1 MKHTLSRLGAAG
13 TALALTL
20 SLAACGQDTAGNTP
34 IPLPEEVP
42 ADIIQETAGIPRDTV
57 LLTVDGAEVTAEELL
72 YWVCSFAD
80 QYAAL
85 GMSDLSMDMG
95 DGQTLGDY
103 YLESAIQTATLY
115 QVVENHAQELELGWS
130 EANQTAYDQ
139 DVAGMKDSVAQQYG
153 LDPEADAA
161 AVGTEYIRLLS
172 YMGLSEEGFLQV
184 NQPIYLYD
192 NLLTGLYG
200 PEGTEPPDAQGL
212 ADAGI
217 LHAKHILVRAEPV
230 TAEDGTVTDD
240 GMAAALEKA
249 NEIRA
254 QLKAAGDTEEQFDA
268 LMAANTSDV
277 SSTGAVNNPDGYVFD
292 ASGALLDGS
301 GSLVTEFTQG
311 AAALAVGEISDPV
324 QSTYGYHIL
333 LRLDADTADTRN
345 QYTTAKMNEQSDQW
359 MEEAQVEKTAAF
371 DQLNA
376 ERFYTAL
383 VDLRAE
389 MTAAAQPEP
398 AETTPTESGS
408 PEAAATPSATPAG

>member
-192 NLLTGLYG
+192 NLLSGLYG

-217 LHAKHILVRAEPV
+217 LHAK
-230 TAEDGTVTDD
+230 G
-240 GMAAALEKA
+240 G
-249 NEIRA
+249 
-254 QLKAAGDTEEQFDA
+254 AGHRR
-268 LMAANTSDV
+268 
-277 SSTGAVNNPDGYVFD
+277 GRHRHRRRHGRRPHG
-292 ASGALLDGS
+292 G
-301 GSLVTEFTQG
+301 
-311 AAALAVGEISDPV
+311 
-324 QSTYGYHIL
+324 
-333 LRLDADTADTRN
+333 
-345 QYTTAKMNEQSDQW
+345 
-359 MEEAQVEKTAAF
+359 
-371 DQLNA
+371 
-376 ERFYTAL
+376 
-383 VDLRAE
+383 
-389 MTAAAQPEP
+389 PEP
-398 AETTPTESGS
+398 L
-408 PEAAATPSATPAG
+408 